1 MKNRIPVGQIV
12 RVAKRIPLIRGNKI
26 IIDADLAEFYGVS
39 IKRLREQIQRNKKRF
54 PDDFLFRLTHKEKR
68 QVADACPHL
77 DKMRHSRTLP
87 YAFTEHGAIMAATVL
102 NSGQA
107 VEMSI
112 FVVRAFVKLREAV
125 SSHKELAQKMAA
137 LERKIA
143 QHDIQIV
150 SLVKAIKQLISPTPV
165 PKKRQI
171 GFKSKDKD

>member
-1 MKNRIPVGQIV
+1 MKNRMPVGQIA
-12 RVAKRIPLIRGNKI
+12 RVEKRILLIRENKI

-39 IKRLREQIQRNKKRF
+39 IKRLREQIRRNKERF
-54 PDDFLFRLTHKEKR
+54 PDDFLFRLTHMEKR

-77 DKMRHSRTLP
+77 DKLRYSRTLP

-125 SSHKELAQKMAA
+125 SSHKELAQKIAV
-137 LERKIA
+137 LERNIT
-143 QHDIQIV
+143 QHDRQIIP
-150 SLVKAIKQLISPTPV
+150 LVKAIKQLISPAPV

-171 GFKSKDKD
+171 GFKSKDRD